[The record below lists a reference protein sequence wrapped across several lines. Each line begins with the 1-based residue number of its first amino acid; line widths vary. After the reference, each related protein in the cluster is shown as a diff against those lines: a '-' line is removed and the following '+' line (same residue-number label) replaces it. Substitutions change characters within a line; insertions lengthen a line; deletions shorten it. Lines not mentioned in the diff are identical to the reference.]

1 MRATPAN
8 APPDL
13 VALPVITSVFEL
25 FKIGPGPSSSHT
37 IGPMLAAREFMD
49 QAGRLAEAFPR
60 PARAVEVR
68 LFGSLAATGRGH
80 GTVRA
85 VLAGLMGHAPE
96 TCPPDVL
103 DAMGGLGGGAVT
115 LAGGRVPVSEDCVV
129 FDSSALPGRHPNTMV
144 LRLLDDSDEIL
155 LEREAYS
162 VGGGFIE
169 WKDQPPAHRLP
180 PPYPFSTMAGL
191 LAAADAAG
199 LSLPGI
205 MLANEAALTGMSLED
220 IAARLDRVMRVMED
234 AVERGL
240 TAEGPLPGP
249 LGLNRKAAALF
260 ERYRQDPNL
269 RDRQIL
275 ALCACAFAASEEN
288 AAGHVIVTAPTAGG
302 SGVLPAVLYVIKN
315 LLPTPGV
322 FRKAQRDALLAAG
335 AVGLLAKHNASVSGA
350 EVGCQGEVGVA
361 SAMAAAFLAQMFG
374 HSGRVVENAA
384 ETALEHHLGLTCDP
398 VQGYVQIPCIERN
411 AMGAVKA
418 FAAYQ
423 IAAAEVPGHHLVG
436 LDQAVKAMA
445 ETGRDMCAKYKETAQ
460 GGLAAS
466 VFC

>member
-1 MRATPAN
+1 
-8 APPDL
+8 
-13 VALPVITSVFEL
+13 
-25 FKIGPGPSSSHT
+25 
-37 IGPMLAAREFMD
+37 MLAAREFMD
-49 QAGRLAEAFPR
+49 QAGRTAPDVPQR
-60 PARAVEVR
+60 ARAVEVR
-68 LFGSLAATGRGH
+68 LYGSLAATGRGH

-85 VLAGLMGHAPE
+85 VLAGLLGHAPE
-96 TCPPDVL
+96 TCPPDIL
-103 DAMGGLGGGAVT
+103 DAVSG
-115 LAGGRVPVSEDCVV
+115 LAGGAARLGDSQVAISEDSVA
-129 FDSSALPGRHPNTMV
+129 FDLSDLPGRHPNTMV
-144 LRLLDDSDEIL
+144 FRLLDASGAVL
-155 LEREAYS
+155 FEREAYS
-162 VGGGFIE
+162 VGGGFVE
-169 WKDQPPAHRLP
+169 WKDQPPAHRP
-180 PPYPFSTMAGL
+180 APPYPFSTMAEL
-191 LAAADAAG
+191 LAIIDDSG
-199 LSLPGI
+199 LNLPGV
-205 MLANEAALTGMSLED
+205 MLANEAALTGMSHDE
-220 IAARLDRVMRVMED
+220 IAARLERVMRVMED

-249 LGLNRKAAALF
+249 LGLNRKAGALF
-260 ERYRQDPNL
+260 ERYRQDPQM
-269 RDRQIL
+269 RDMQIL

-302 SGVLPAVLYVIKN
+302 SGVLPAVLYVTKN
-315 LLPTPGV
+315 LLPTAGV

-361 SAMAAAFLAQMFG
+361 SAMAAAFLAQMHG
-374 HSGRVVENAA
+374 HSARVVENAA

-436 LDQAVKAMA
+436 LDQAIKAMA
-445 ETGRDMCAKYKETAQ
+445 ETGRDMCTKYKETAQ

-466 VFC
+466 VCC